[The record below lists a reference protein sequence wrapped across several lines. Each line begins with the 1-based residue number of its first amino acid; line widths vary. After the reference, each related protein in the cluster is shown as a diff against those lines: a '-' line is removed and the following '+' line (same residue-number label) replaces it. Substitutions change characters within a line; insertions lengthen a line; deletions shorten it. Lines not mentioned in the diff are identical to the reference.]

1 MGRAVRLKP
10 AADGCHRPRMSD
22 PGHDPW
28 RRRLEAL
35 NQGRPQRGL
44 PSARPVRTRG
54 GAVSRLLAGP
64 GVLTLM
70 AGIVLGGLAVFPLV
84 REGVTGPCP
93 AMRSLLVRHA
103 VERGS
108 ASRPSQPATT
118 FRSEGLPDWLQC
130 YVTYWRRLDVPPVE
144 ADAFGR
150 AIRSMDPALGLY
162 LAATG
167 GVLAVAA
174 FILWRRRAGGRRDEA
189 QDAFRTLGMDPAA
202 VARRVAPPPVDLTRP
217 ITGEAA
223 WRAIRAYAS
232 DAAYRRAVETV
243 RLRYQVVGNQ
253 MLLPNTLREVM
264 ERGGRDFREAMLRVA
279 EDDGVGRR

>member
-1 MGRAVRLKP
+1 MGRAVGLETS
-10 AADGCHRPRMSD
+10 ADGCYGPRISE

-35 NQGRPQRGL
+35 NEGRPQEGFRTGL
-44 PSARPVRTRG
+44 PERARG
-54 GAVSRLLAGP
+54 GSLSRLLAGL

-70 AGIVLGGLAVFPLV
+70 AGIVPGGLAMFPLL
-84 REGVTGPCP
+84 REGVTRPCP
-93 AMRSLLVRHA
+93 AMRSLLLRHA
-103 VERGS
+103 AERGS
-108 ASRPSQPATT
+108 TTRSGLPAATSD
-118 FRSEGLPDWLQC
+118 SEGLPDWLQC
-130 YVTYWRRLDVPPVE
+130 YVIYWRRLEVPPVE

-150 AIRSMDPALGLY
+150 VIRSMDPALGLY
-162 LAATG
+162 LAGAG

-174 FILWRRRAGGRRDEA
+174 FILWRRRAAGRQDEA

-202 VARRVAPPPVDLTRP
+202 VARRVAPPPVDLPRP

-232 DAAYRRAVETV
+232 DSAYRRAVETV
-243 RLRYQVVGNQ
+243 RLRYQLVGNQ

>member
-1 MGRAVRLKP
+1 
-10 AADGCHRPRMSD
+10 MSD

-35 NQGRPQRGL
+35 NQGWPQEGFRTAL
-44 PSARPVRTRG
+44 PDGTRG
-54 GAVSRLLAGP
+54 GAVSRLLVGCGAL
-64 GVLTLM
+64 VLM
-70 AGIVLGGLAVFPLV
+70 AGIVLGGLAVFPLA
-84 REGVTGPCP
+84 RESVTGPCP
-93 AMRSLLVRHA
+93 AMRSLLLRHA

-108 ASRPSQPATT
+108 ASRSGQPATT

-144 ADAFGR
+144 ADAFGMM
-150 AIRSMDPALGLY
+150 IRSMDPSVGLY
-162 LAATG
+162 LAGAG

-174 FILWRRRAGGRRDEA
+174 FILWRRRAGGRRGEA
-189 QDAFRTLGMDPAA
+189 QDAVRTLGMDPAA
-202 VARRVAPPPVDLTRP
+202 VARRVAPPPVDLSRP

-264 ERGGRDFREAMLRVA
+264 ERGGRDFREAVLCVA
-279 EDDGVGRR
+279 EDDGAGRR